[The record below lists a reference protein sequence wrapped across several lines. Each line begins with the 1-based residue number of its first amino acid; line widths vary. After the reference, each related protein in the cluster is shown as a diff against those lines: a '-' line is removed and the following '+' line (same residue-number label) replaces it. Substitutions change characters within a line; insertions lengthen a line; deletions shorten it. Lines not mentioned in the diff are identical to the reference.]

1 MEISQSTKKLI
12 ERMCANVERLDFVLD
27 KKKAEECALRTY
39 DLFNLSRPRKIVWCV
54 DILDEVF
61 ARSARSVGSARSAL
75 SALSAG
81 SAWSAWSA
89 LGAGS
94 AGSALGAWSARS
106 VGSARSAGSALDY
119 DFDWFVIENEYC
131 SNREDNPGD
140 EPDENDKK
148 YLEYSELLMQAKE
161 YGLGYW
167 VELEDTLYLVPTP
180 LVRIDSMN
188 RYHSDELPAIRWKN
202 GMEVYFLH
210 GVKFEKELWEKVVSR
225 KMQFADIL
233 AIEDIDQRRQAIKY
247 GDWNEFVKYQNA
259 QKIDEFVKFDVQ
271 GRMINYELWKFPYQ
285 ENEDERI
292 FSKEVYFTRYL
303 CPSVREWHISGVPEF
318 KTCAEAMAW
327 KMSNDQFSIS
337 PEEWKEL
344 KPLFNEA

>member
-1 MEISQSTKKLI
+1 
-12 ERMCANVERLDFVLD
+12 MCANVERLDFVLD

-39 DLFNLSRPRKIVWCV
+39 DLFSLSRPRKIVWCV

-61 ARSARSVGSARSAL
+61 ARSARNARSVGSARSAL
-75 SALSAG
+75 SAG
-81 SAWSAWSA
+81 SARSAWSA
-89 LGAGS
+89 LSVGS
-94 AGSALGAWSARS
+94 AGSAFGEWSAGSARGARSAGSARS
-106 VGSARSAGSALDY
+106 VRSAWSALDY

-225 KMQFADIL
+225 KMPFADIL

-271 GRMINYELWKFPYQ
+271 GRMVNYELWKFPYQ

>member
-1 MEISQSTKKLI
+1 
-12 ERMCANVERLDFVLD
+12 MCANVERLDFVLD

-39 DLFNLSRPRKIVWCV
+39 DLFSLSRPRKIVWCV

-61 ARSARSVGSARSAL
+61 ARSARNARSVGSARSAL
-75 SALSAG
+75 SAG
-81 SAWSAWSA
+81 SARSAWSA
-89 LGAGS
+89 LSVGS
-94 AGSALGAWSARS
+94 AGSAFGEWSAGSARGARSAGSARS
-106 VGSARSAGSALDY
+106 VRSAWSALDY

-225 KMQFADIL
+225 KMPFADIL

-271 GRMINYELWKFPYQ
+271 GRMVNYELWKFPYQ
-285 ENEDERI
+285 ENEDKRI